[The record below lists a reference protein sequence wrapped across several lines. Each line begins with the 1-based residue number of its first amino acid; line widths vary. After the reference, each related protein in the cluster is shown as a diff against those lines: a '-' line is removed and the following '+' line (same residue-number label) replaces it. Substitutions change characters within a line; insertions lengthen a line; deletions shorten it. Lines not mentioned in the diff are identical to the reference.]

1 MTVHHE
7 QKDKPNQSKS
17 CGDIS
22 GTITKQAFDV
32 VVVGAGVVG
41 CAIARRFTLEGARV
55 AVVEKASDIL
65 DGASK
70 ANSAILHTGFD
81 APTGSLELSCV
92 RDGYREY
99 LEIHNELTLPLEN
112 TGAFVVAWEDHEV
125 AALEKIVEQAKANGI
140 TDVTLIGGAEL
151 RRCEPQLSDQALAA
165 VAVPGECII
174 DPWSAPYAYLRQ
186 SLNNGGE
193 VFLSCE
199 VVGGKFNGEQWQLE
213 TTSGTLNARHVINC
227 AGLYGDILDEAVLG
241 SSSFRIRPRKG
252 QFVVYD
258 KAAANLVSSI
268 ILPVPTGRT
277 KGIVVCRTVFGNLLV
292 GPTAGDQESRSDS
305 STDEDTLRALIA
317 SGTSKVPALKEMP
330 VTAVYA
336 GLRPATENQDYQIET
351 RPSQNWITVGG
362 IRSTGLSG
370 ALGIARYV
378 FKLYADQ
385 GPKHDPVRSPK
396 IPQTSVL
403 AENAQRDWRSTNH
416 GAIVCHCEL
425 VTEREIRHA
434 LLGSL
439 EARSLS
445 GLKRQ
450 TRVTMG
456 RCQGFYC
463 SARLAELT
471 EGHFEIPL
479 SHEIGTSPTC
489 GHNCD

>member
-1 MTVHHE
+1 MRFFESTSRK
-7 QKDKPNQSKS
+7 KDEPIQNKS

-81 APTGSLELSCV
+81 APTDSLEMSCV

-99 LEIHNELTLPLEN
+99 LEIHNELNLPLEN

-125 AALEKIVEQAKANGI
+125 AALETIVERAKANGI
-140 TDVTLIGGAEL
+140 ADVTAIGGAEL
-151 RRCEPQLSDQALAA
+151 RRCEPQLSNQALAA

-199 VVGGKFNGEQWQLE
+199 VVGGNFNGEQWQLE
-213 TTSGTLNARHVINC
+213 TTSGTLNGRQVINC
-227 AGLYGDILDEAVLG
+227 AGLYGDLLNQAVLG
-241 SSSFRIRPRKG
+241 SSNFQIRPRKG

-258 KAAANLVSSI
+258 KAATNLVRSI

-277 KGIVVCRTVFGNLLV
+277 KGIVICQTVFGNLLV
-292 GPTAGDQESRSDS
+292 GPTAEDQESRSDS

-317 SGTSKVPALKEMP
+317 SGTSKVPALKDMP

-336 GLRPATENQDYQIET
+336 GLRPATEHQDYQIET
-351 RPSQNWITVGG
+351 SPNQNWITVGG

-378 FKLYADQ
+378 FELYAGQ
-385 GPKHDPVRSPK
+385 GPKHDPVRNPK

-403 AENAQRDWRSTNH
+403 AENAVRDWRSTNH

-439 EARSLS
+439 DARSLS

-450 TRVTMG
+450 TRVAMG

-471 EGHFEIPL
+471 EGHF
-479 SHEIGTSPTC
+479 
-489 GHNCD
+489 